1 MKVESGTWGK
11 LPRALCA
18 TFSNLLDLS
27 HNLLQ
32 YTAAAAAAAAV
43 SALGSWLTV
52 AETMEATKKR
62 TAEAV
67 ATTATIAATA
77 GDDGTH
83 VAPAKRAKESTPT
96 ISPEISPSPAPDFEN
111 EYDGHTLAEE
121 SSAIDRVNIADLT
134 PQTFYRDYVAKR
146 KPCLIIGCLPDDQ
159 WKVAKWRSFS
169 YLKEKAGDMEISV
182 EKRSGTKAK
191 FGQGNEV
198 KLRFGQ
204 FLDLLEAG
212 SDEYYLTTQDVLTTA
227 DGRPHVMSPFM
238 EKLADDFPLR
248 PKLTGNLIPQNINVW
263 MGRSKDGSSSGLH
276 HDFHDN
282 LYCVVSGRKKF
293 DLFAPSEAENLYT
306 RGKLRKIHRNGRI
319 NYVGEETNADGSHPQ
334 AEKALDAS
342 IRQDEAAKEL
352 EAAEAAVERG
362 EEGAAERLER
372 AEKALDEAIEA
383 VIDAEEDGKD
393 SGSDDGALFGTG
405 DGKGDDG
412 DDYGEDY
419 DIIGDS
425 DEEDADFWEAAK
437 KKKLELQ
444 EKGNGAKAKGTKTGE
459 ASKQTNQQDISIS
472 SEDHDDDCTGFEE
485 EGRVVDKTVKNPLN
499 FSLVDT
505 TLDEADLKAKYPK
518 FASAKKATVEVS
530 SGNMLYLPASWFHE
544 VTSYGADEGN
554 NHLAFNYWYH
564 PPDGDVYDKPY
575 ANSFW
580 SKDWALRKI

>member
-1 MKVESGTWGK
+1 METKNK
-11 LPRALCA
+11 R
-18 TFSNLLDLS
+18 
-27 HNLLQ
+27 
-32 YTAAAAAAAAV
+32 TAAAGAA
-43 SALGSWLTV
+43 STTLST
-52 AETMEATKKR
+52 ET
-62 TAEAV
+62 
-67 ATTATIAATA
+67 
-77 GDDGTH
+77 GDDDAQE
-83 VAPAKRAKESTPT
+83 APAKRAKENTADRSSR
-96 ISPEISPSPAPDFEN
+96 SPSCFITERSPSPAPDFQN
-111 EYDGHTLAEE
+111 EYDGLSLTEE
-121 SSAIDRVNIADLT
+121 SSSIDSVNIADLT
-134 PQTFYRDYVAKR
+134 PQAFYRDYVAKR

-159 WKVAKWRSFS
+159 WKVSQKWTSFS
-169 YLKEKAGDMEISV
+169 YLKEKAGDVEIAV

-198 KLRFGQ
+198 KLRFRE
-204 FLDLLEAG
+204 FLDLIEAG

-238 EKLADDFPLR
+238 EKLAGDFPLR

-293 DLFAPSEAENLYT
+293 DLFSPSDAPNLYT

-319 NYVGEETNADGSHPQ
+319 NYFGEETNADGSHPQ

-362 EEGAAERLER
+362 EEGAEERLER
-372 AEKALDEAIEA
+372 AEKALDEAMEA
-383 VIDAEEDGKD
+383 VMDAEEDEEDDGD
-393 SGSDDGALFGTG
+393 EDGALFGTI
-405 DGKGDDG
+405 DGKDDG
-412 DDYGEDY
+412 DDDYGEDD

-425 DEEDADFWEAAK
+425 DEEDADFWEAAE

-444 EKGNGAKAKGTKTGE
+444 EQGMGKGTE
-459 ASKQTNQQDISIS
+459 SNQTKAGDSFKKSNHDDISNGP
-472 SEDHDDDCTGFEE
+472 EGDDDNYMGFEE
-485 EGRVVDKTVKNPLN
+485 EGRVVDKTVTDPLN

-505 TLDEADLKAKYPK
+505 TLDEAELKAKYPK
-518 FASAKKATVEVS
+518 FASAKKVTVEVS

-544 VTSYGADEGN
+544 VTSYGADKGH
-554 NHLAFNYWYH
+554 HLAFNYWYH
-564 PPDGDVYDKPY
+564 PPDGDSYDNPY

-580 SKDWALRKI
+580 PKDWALRKI